1 MASRTARMSAM
12 KPIVQFPSAPAVHS
26 AVPTQDVQRKLRHA
40 MGKLIGGKSRMRC
53 MTYAHKNLENLW
65 LQLSPKPQMAQ
76 IAPHE
81 WFQSMKQMPRL
92 RAFQEISGNLKHLQ
106 VKTLFNV
113 LPYKVGAEIAD
124 CTVVRLSCSDNTQ
137 LYGSDLNLCLNRKWQ
152 GSWSDCKSRCHRKI
166 CTRDPSI
173 RSACHYNPTL
183 ANMTFA
189 PGYKPKEKT
198 SWQTRTCVEH
208 PNHQF
213 GFLKRNKIAATAF
226 PNVALQCLK

>member
-1 MASRTARMSAM
+1 MPTAYLLA
-12 KPIVQFPSAPAVHS
+12 
-26 AVPTQDVQRKLRHA
+26 
-40 MGKLIGGKSRMRC
+40 
-53 MTYAHKNLENLW
+53 
-65 LQLSPKPQMAQ
+65 
-76 IAPHE
+76 
-81 WFQSMKQMPRL
+81 RL

-173 RSACHYNPTL
+173 RSACHYNRDTADCTHKSSKLFTGTL

-226 PNVALQCLK
+226 PNVAL